1 MDLFLLIIM
10 CAVNLVLGAI
20 IFVRDSRKA
29 YARLFL
35 LMSLVITLWITSN
48 YFTNHYVGNDSL
60 VHIAN
65 KIAFVTGYAIVVS
78 GLLFTYFF
86 PIKRQPKNAEQL
98 FLAALVTVTMLLSLT
113 SYVTGGATIDHSTGA
128 ISYSSGSL
136 VLFYLI
142 SFLVIVGFI
151 AKNLM
156 RIPHMGAS
164 LKSKQQARLV
174 LVGFVVSAL
183 VGLSLNLVLPL
194 MLSGW
199 QITRFGPLATVFL
212 VAIIAYAIVK
222 HGLFDIR
229 LAAVRTLAYVLSLF
243 TLAAVYGLVAFTVS
257 QIVFEYQTTIE
268 QNVINIVLALIL
280 AFIFQPVKRFF
291 DKVTNRVFFKDRY
304 ETNEFIARLSEAL
317 TTTTDLR
324 NLLQRAA
331 TEIGTT
337 LKAEQAFFY
346 VKYSENKHLSAGTKG
361 HTTLTLDEF
370 DTIQDIVIAE
380 EAEIVIA
387 DLYPQD
393 SPLRRILAARS
404 IAILMPI
411 HRGKSVL
418 GYLALGNQLS
428 SGYTERDIRVLETI
442 ADELLIAIQNSL
454 SAQEVREINTNLQ
467 QRINEATSELRVGN
481 KKLHELDKSKD
492 EFISMASHQLRT
504 PLTAVK
510 GYLSMVLEG
519 DLGDIT
525 PEQRQVLE
533 QAFES
538 SQRMVG
544 VIGDVL
550 DVSRI
555 QTGKFMLEPTTI
567 NIADLIPEEIEQLAD
582 TAEKRGIK
590 LMYEKPDSMP
600 TIEADENKLRQVM
613 MNFIDN
619 AIYYSPAGG
628 KVTVRVIKEPGAIV
642 FKVIDTGIGVPAA
655 ERPKLFTKFFR
666 ATNAR
671 LQRPDG
677 TGIGLYMAK
686 KVVVAHGG
694 AIIFETVDGKGSTF
708 GFRLPLKDK
717 LK

>member
-1 MDLFLLIIM
+1 
-10 CAVNLVLGAI
+10 
-20 IFVRDSRKA
+20 
-29 YARLFL
+29 
-35 LMSLVITLWITSN
+35 
-48 YFTNHYVGNDSL
+48 
-60 VHIAN
+60 
-65 KIAFVTGYAIVVS
+65 
-78 GLLFTYFF
+78 
-86 PIKRQPKNAEQL
+86 
-98 FLAALVTVTMLLSLT
+98 
-113 SYVTGGATIDHSTGA
+113 
-128 ISYSSGSL
+128 
-136 VLFYLI
+136 
-142 SFLVIVGFI
+142 
-151 AKNLM
+151 
-156 RIPHMGAS
+156 
-164 LKSKQQARLV
+164 
-174 LVGFVVSAL
+174 
-183 VGLSLNLVLPL
+183 
-194 MLSGW
+194 
-199 QITRFGPLATVFL
+199 
-212 VAIIAYAIVK
+212 
-222 HGLFDIR
+222 
-229 LAAVRTLAYVLSLF
+229 
-243 TLAAVYGLVAFTVS
+243 
-257 QIVFEYQTTIE
+257 
-268 QNVINIVLALIL
+268 
-280 AFIFQPVKRFF
+280 
-291 DKVTNRVFFKDRY
+291 
-304 ETNEFIARLSEAL
+304 
-317 TTTTDLR
+317 
-324 NLLQRAA
+324 
-331 TEIGTT
+331 
-337 LKAEQAFFY
+337 
-346 VKYSENKHLSAGTKG
+346 
-361 HTTLTLDEF
+361 
-370 DTIQDIVIAE
+370 
-380 EAEIVIA
+380 
-387 DLYPQD
+387 
-393 SPLRRILAARS
+393 
-404 IAILMPI
+404 MPI

-538 SQRMVG
+538 SQRMVFL
-544 VIGDVL
+544 IGDFL
-550 DVSRI
+550 NVSRI

-628 KVTVRVIKEPGAIV
+628 KVTVRVVKEPGAIV